1 MEIRQLEAFNA
12 VVTSGNVTAAG
23 RLLGRS
29 QPVVSR
35 QISDLEAELGFVL
48 FERTRPTITLT
59 AHGADFYQESRGV
72 LVDLQQL
79 EARARD
85 MRSGHVRPLRI
96 LVSTDLARGLLPEV
110 LARMNRFGPVF
121 RQRLIVDEV
130 IHETTATEV
139 LESQVDFAL
148 VSLPIAGDVLQVHWC
163 GHAPCQLA
171 LPVRH
176 PLAAQESIKLEDV
189 RDTDVITLLGR
200 YRMRYHLT
208 HSLARATAGQTRR
221 HIEVGSQRTALS
233 MVRAGLGVALM
244 DPFSICGVS
253 LDGVVLRPVVAD
265 IPYRIGVVSQA
276 SRELTEDAQR
286 LILGVHRH
294 VVDMIPGY
302 VDTDSNGMPI
312 GEMRRSVAS
321 RAV

>member
-12 VVTSGNVTAAG
+12 VVTSGNVTSAG
-23 RLLGRS
+23 RMLGRS

-59 AHGADFYQESRGV
+59 AHGAEFYQESRGV

-85 MRSGHVRPLRI
+85 MRSGHARPLQF
-96 LVSTDLARGLLPEV
+96 LVSTDLARGLLPEA

-130 IHETTATEV
+130 VHETTATEI
-139 LESQVDFAL
+139 LESQADIAF
-148 VSLPIAGDVLQVHWC
+148 VSPPIAGDVLHVHWC
-163 GHAPCQLA
+163 GQAPCQLA
-171 LPVRH
+171 VPSFH
-176 PLAAQESIKLEDV
+176 PLAAQELIKLEDV
-189 RDTDVITLLGR
+189 CDTDVITLLSR

-221 HIEVGSQRTALS
+221 HIEVGTQRSALS

-244 DPFSICGVS
+244 DPFSTCGVS
-253 LDGVVLRPVVAD
+253 LDGVVLRPLVAD
-265 IPYRIGVVSQA
+265 IPYRVGVVSQA
-276 SRELTEDAQR
+276 SRELTVDAQR
-286 LILGVHRH
+286 IILGIHRH
-294 VVDMIPGY
+294 IMDLIPGY
-302 VDTDSNGMPI
+302 VDTDPNGLPI
-312 GEMRRSVAS
+312 SEMRRPAAPGPV
-321 RAV
+321 